1 MAGAG
6 CLQNATTLL
15 RLAHRPAAGGCDKQ
29 RSSGTAT
36 GTRSGL
42 GNMADIVN
50 LKERREAKIAE
61 EKTAYLHALLCQAAL
76 ASDIRCL
83 SWDDRFL
90 IANEVVAAA
99 LGSGWAITRE
109 P

>member
-1 MAGAG
+1 
-6 CLQNATTLL
+6 
-15 RLAHRPAAGGCDKQ
+15 
-29 RSSGTAT
+29 
-36 GTRSGL
+36 
-42 GNMADIVN
+42 MADIVN
-50 LKERREAKIAE
+50 LEERRETKIAE
-61 EKTAYLHALLCQAAL
+61 EKTAYLHALLCQAAR